1 MKNTLNPLSNSSF
14 VFLLAMAVGMLFDGG
29 ASWTEPALLPVL
41 GVIMTVS
48 ISDISMRE
56 FLNVR
61 SVAVPVMAAVLLSY
75 VVLGGTLIG
84 LSRLI
89 VDDETFRHGY
99 VLMAAVPPTIAV
111 VPLSYL
117 LGGNTRIAL
126 IGNVG
131 AYITGLAITPL
142 ICLSLLGASLIEPTR
157 LIVILAELI
166 LLPIVITRIIRRIPL
181 ISYMEKARA
190 PVVNWGFFLVIYTI
204 VGLNRD
210 TFLQEPDALL
220 VVIGIAFVGTFV
232 LAEVVNRVTKLFGV
246 NKADRV
252 SLMLLS
258 ARKNDGLA
266 GVIALIFF
274 GARAA
279 MPIAVFTAFSVLHF
293 VWLQWWVKR
302 MK

>member
-1 MKNTLNPLSNSSF
+1 MRNALSLLNNSSF
-14 VFLLAMAVGMLFDGG
+14 VFLLAMAMGMLFDGG
-29 ASWTEPALLPVL
+29 ASWTESALLPVL

-56 FLNVR
+56 FLNIR
-61 SVAVPVMAAVLLSY
+61 SVALPVMAAILLNY
-75 VVLGGTLIG
+75 IILGGTLIG
-84 LSRLI
+84 LSRFI
-89 VDDETFRHGY
+89 VDDEIFRHGY
-99 VLMAAVPPTIAV
+99 VLMAAVPPAIAV

-131 AYITGLAITPL
+131 AYISGLAITPL
-142 ICLSLLGASLIEPTR
+142 ICIWLIGSNLIEPTR
-157 LIVILAELI
+157 LIIILAELI
-166 LLPIVITRIIRRIPL
+166 ILPIVITRIIRRTPFM
-181 ISYMEKARA
+181 SYLERARA

-210 TFLQEPDALL
+210 TFIEEPDMLL
-220 VVIGIAFVGTFV
+220 IVMGIAFAGTFI
-232 LAEVVNRVTKLFGV
+232 LAEVVNRITKLFGV
-246 NKADRV
+246 NKIDRI

-266 GVIALIFF
+266 GAIAILLID
-274 GARAA
+274 ARAA
-279 MPIAVFTAFSVLHF
+279 MPIAVFTAISVLHF

-302 MK
+302 MS

>member
-1 MKNTLNPLSNSSF
+1 
-14 VFLLAMAVGMLFDGG
+14 MAVGILFNGG
-29 ASWTEPALLPVL
+29 VSWTEPALLPVL

-48 ISDISMRE
+48 ISDISLRE

-61 SVAVPVMAAVLLSY
+61 SVAIPVLAAVLLNY
-75 VVLGGTLIG
+75 VILGGTLIG
-84 LSRLI
+84 LSYLI
-89 VDDETFRHGY
+89 IDDEIFRYGY
-99 VLMAAVPPTIAV
+99 VLVAAVPPAIAV

-142 ICLSLLGASLIEPTR
+142 ICILLLGSGFIEPVR
-157 LIVILAELI
+157 LLIILAELI
-166 LLPIVITRIIRRIPL
+166 LLPIVITRVIRRTPL
-181 ISYMEKARA
+181 ISYVEKVRA
-190 PVVNWGFFLVIYTI
+190 PVVNWGFFLVIYTV

-220 VVIGIAFVGTFV
+220 IIMGIAFVGTFI
-232 LAEVVNRVTKLFGV
+232 LAEVVNRMAKLFGV
-246 NKADRV
+246 NKSDRI

-266 GVIALIFF
+266 GVIALIFV

-302 MK
+302 MR